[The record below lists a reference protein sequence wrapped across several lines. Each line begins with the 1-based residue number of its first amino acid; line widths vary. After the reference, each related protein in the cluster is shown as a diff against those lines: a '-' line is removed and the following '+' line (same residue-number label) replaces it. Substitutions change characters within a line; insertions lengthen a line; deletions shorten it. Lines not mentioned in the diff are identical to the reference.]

1 MKIKNIL
8 SLAAVVVALASC
20 GDKMDYKEYSVYDE
34 DYVKKTFGRAA
45 GLVTSAYNDLD
56 TDFGNYSGAMLA
68 SATDE
73 AVYSHAGN
81 AIEKFY
87 NGGWSASD
95 NNDGSTWTKCWR
107 GISYANLYLDKFK
120 DEEFE
125 EYLTDVDYKQELA
138 QYKNLQ

>member
-8 SLAAVVVALASC
+8 SLTAVAVTLASC

-34 DYVKKTFGRAA
+34 DYIKTTFDRAA
-45 GLVTSAYNDLD
+45 GLVTSVYNDLD
-56 TDFGNYSGAMLA
+56 SDFGNFSGAMLA

-87 NGGWSASD
+87 DGGWSATN
-95 NNDGSTWTKCWR
+95 NNDASAWTKCWR
-107 GISYANLYLDKFK
+107 GISYANLFLDKFK
-120 DEEFE
+120 DEE
-125 EYLTDVDYKQELA
+125 DSP
-138 QYKNLQ
+138 